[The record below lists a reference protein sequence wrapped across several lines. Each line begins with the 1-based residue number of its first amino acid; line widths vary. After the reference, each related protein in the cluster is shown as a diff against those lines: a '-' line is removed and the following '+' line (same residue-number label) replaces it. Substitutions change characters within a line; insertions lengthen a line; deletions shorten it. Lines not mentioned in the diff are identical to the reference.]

1 MIHMRN
7 NLILYF
13 SFSNN
18 NNDEVYLIL
27 KLIYIYIYVCVCVCV
42 CVFIIGTCHQQ
53 FLDQIDSF
61 IEKSNQCYGFSIQ
74 LKILFAYFFC
84 FYCKS
89 THTHTHTKGMKLIS
103 RVFICDLIQLIQE
116 KFYITYKKKSRKN
129 CRLSYFSVSIKK
141 MYVVHLKISHV
152 Y

>member
-1 MIHMRN
+1 MCVC
-7 NLILYF
+7 
-13 SFSNN
+13 
-18 NNDEVYLIL
+18 VYV
-27 KLIYIYIYVCVCVCV
+27 YVCVCVYLSLALAISNFWTKLTHSPV
-42 CVFIIGTCHQQ
+42 TTMQ
-53 FLDQIDSF
+53 FLDQIYPF

-74 LKILFAYFFC
+74 LKILFAYLFC

-89 THTHTHTKGMKLIS
+89 THTHTHKKGMKLIS

-129 CRLSYFSVSIKK
+129 CRLSYFSISIKK

-152 Y
+152 D